1 MTRDELR
8 REREKETRLL
18 DLLFHRLVKVS
29 QDMIWRVVSDII
41 FSLDLDDKRKVKNTV
56 RNNLSLSN
64 VSIRIESQSRVIKKS
79 LLDSIVDGVT
89 KILGL
94 NSRYFKAEQPDRPET
109 LDERVQRLVMAN
121 LGFDTRNNTIIPG
134 GWLDQL
140 ANFNP
145 IAQQVGREIRAAIA
159 GKVPID
165 DFRRQFQRA
174 FTGVDGFG
182 YLERHYN
189 TFVFDLYQQ
198 VDRQTQFQYAE
209 ELGYDHALYS
219 GTIKDNTRPF
229 CRERVRNIYTRDEI
243 EKWKDLN
250 FQGKL
255 KVGYNPFIHCG
266 GYNCRHH
273 LSWISAESV
282 ARLRKEVNN
291 YN

>member
-8 REREKETRLL
+8 REREKETRKL
-18 DLLFHRLVKVS
+18 DTQFQKLVKTVQGVLWS
-29 QDMIWRVVSDII
+29 GVVDII
-41 FSLDLDDKRKVKNTV
+41 LNLDTDEDGRVKNTI
-56 RNNLSLSN
+56 RNNTRITSVGFRIAQTSAQQKESL
-64 VSIRIESQSRVIKKS
+64 ISRVIK
-79 LLDSIVDGVT
+79 GVT

-94 NSRYFKAEQPDRPET
+94 NGRYFKAEQPNRPET

-121 LGFDTRNNTIIPG
+121 LGFDTRNNTVIPG

-140 ANFNP
+140 ADFNP
-145 IAQQVGREIRAAIA
+145 IAQQVGREIRSAIA
-159 GKVPID
+159 GKVPIN

-229 CRERVRNIYTRDEI
+229 CRQRVRNIYTRDEI
-243 EKWKDLN
+243 KKWKDLN